1 MEKSDKKTW
10 TILSPDDLNRLLPW
24 LGVMAIVSG
33 YLHTDIIFRHFD
45 IPHWLYF
52 NIEDYLTT
60 SLGRIV
66 NIILFSVFVSLLS
79 LFLIKNFRHGYIEWL
94 ALALIIAIGFYIAH
108 LHSYENNAIGW
119 VAVVTYFTAAFILNI
134 PYNTDEDGKR
144 FNKDATLAV
153 FLFITA
159 TLAVISL
166 DAKSMIKS
174 IDSHHANSCMLVDL
188 ELVDGKYADREF
200 AIMGSNTRYF
210 FLREKKTGR
219 VEIIN
224 ADKLMNK
231 GISYYR
237 KNDCP

>member
-1 MEKSDKKTW
+1 MEKSDKKSL
-10 TILSPDDLNRLLPW
+10 TIISPDDLNRLLPW

-33 YLHTDIIFRHFD
+33 YLHTDIIFRYFD

-66 NIILFSVFVSLLS
+66 DMILFSVFISLLV
-79 LFLIKNFRHGYIEWL
+79 LFFVKNFRHWHIEWI
-94 ALALIIAIGFYIAH
+94 AWGVIIGTGIYITYLH
-108 LHSYENNAIGW
+108 LYESNSIIW
-119 VAVVTYFTAAFILNI
+119 VAMIIYFLAAVIINY
-134 PYNTDEDGKR
+134 PYKTDEDEKHPI
-144 FNKDATLAV
+144 KDATLTV

-159 TLAVISL
+159 TLAVISQ
-166 DAKSMIKS
+166 DAKLMIKS
-174 IDSHHANSCMLVDL
+174 IESHHANSCMQVDL

-210 FLREKKTGR
+210 FLREKKTGW